1 MPIKETKMLTSK
13 GARMVMDAAIEKAE
27 AFGITAT
34 IAVVDAG
41 GHLLTLER
49 MEGGRFHTVHSA
61 TTKAVSA
68 ASNKRPTTSKGA
80 QGQSFDMLHALGLS
94 LAAGPNRWTA
104 VEGGYP
110 IIFDNICIGGIGV
123 AGGTLEQDE
132 DIALAGL
139 KAIGASFEIS

>member
-13 GARMVMDAAIEKAE
+13 GARMVIDAAIEKAE
-27 AFGITAT
+27 EFGIAAT

-41 GHLLTLER
+41 GHLVILER

-68 ASNKRPTTSKGA
+68 ASNKRPSTSKGA

-104 VEGGYP
+104 VEGGFP
-110 IIFDNICIGGIGV
+110 ILFENICIGGIGV

-132 DIALAGL
+132 EIALAGL
-139 KAIGASFEIS
+139 NAIGASYKLT

>member
-13 GARMVMDAAIEKAE
+13 GARMVMDAAIEKARE
-27 AFGITAT
+27 FGITAT
-34 IAVVDAG
+34 VAVVDAG
-41 GHLLTLER
+41 GHLLILER

-110 IIFDNICIGGIGV
+110 ILFDNLCIGGIGV

-132 DIALAGL
+132 EIALAGL
-139 KAIGASFEIS
+139 KAIGASYELK